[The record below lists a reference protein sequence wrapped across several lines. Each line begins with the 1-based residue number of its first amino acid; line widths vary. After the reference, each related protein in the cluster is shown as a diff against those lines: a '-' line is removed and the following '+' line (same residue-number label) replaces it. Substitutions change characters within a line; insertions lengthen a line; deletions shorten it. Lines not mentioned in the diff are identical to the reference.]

1 MVPLKMTCEVAKD
14 GSVLLQLPY
23 KVTPG
28 PQEIVLVIDEHTQ
41 SAQENQA
48 DQLMKFAGAWKDS
61 GPDPVSHQRQIREE
75 WEMNY
80 LNFSNY

>member
-14 GSVLLQLPY
+14 GSVLLQLPS

-28 PQEIVLVIDEHTQ
+28 HHEIVLVIDEHGQ

-48 DQLMKFAGAWKDS
+48 EQLMKFAGIWQDS
-61 GPDPVSHQRQIREE
+61 GPDPVKHQRQIREE
-75 WEMNY
+75 WE
-80 LNFSNY
+80 